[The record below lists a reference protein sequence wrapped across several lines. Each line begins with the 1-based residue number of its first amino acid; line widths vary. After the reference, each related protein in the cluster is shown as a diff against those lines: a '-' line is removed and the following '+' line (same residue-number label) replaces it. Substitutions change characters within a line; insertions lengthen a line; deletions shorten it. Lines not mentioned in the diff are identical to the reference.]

1 MSTLDLFDI
10 TPQAS
15 SPLPGG
21 GRWFTL
27 PPHRSFLND
36 VAGAL
41 HVMLGDRG
49 PEALSQAIVLTPTRR
64 TARALAEAFVDAAG
78 GRAVLLPQIRTLG
91 DLDEGEAPF
100 EPGDI
105 AVDLPPAVTPQ
116 RRRFELAG
124 IVTRNA
130 DILGRRVDALGALHL
145 ADALA
150 VFLDAVH
157 IEEAQ
162 IDGLALT
169 ALAPPELAKHWEIST
184 KFLAL
189 ALELWPLR
197 LAELGLVDA
206 TQRRT
211 QLLRTLARR
220 WTEAPPAGVLI
231 AAGAKGESSAEI
243 DLLCAVARAPQGAV
257 FLPGLD
263 TDLAPEAWAQ
273 IEESHPQFT
282 LKTLLDRAG
291 VSRTQVQPWI
301 KERPAEARHGANR
314 LRVVNEALRP
324 AASTDA
330 WPQVIAGLR
339 PAAWKPGDPD
349 PIADGLDG
357 LTVLSAT
364 NEDDAAA
371 QCALL
376 LREALEVPG
385 RTAALVTPDPAL
397 ARRVSARMARWG
409 VLVDSSAGAPLD
421 RQPAGA
427 LMALMAALAA
437 DPGDPGA
444 LLSIAKHPL
453 VRLGRPATELDLA
466 RRQLEREG
474 LRGPRPRD
482 WAELNQRLQAD
493 EPRKRKAQPQALAL
507 VQALQAT
514 VEHARA
520 PFHETGAASAP
531 VAVRALAEAL
541 ERACADE
548 KGAPGDLWGGPGG
561 EAAAKLVADLI
572 EDARGLPPV
581 TVEAFAEVIGLL
593 LRSQVVRPGL
603 HAHPRL
609 RILGLIEARLIRS
622 DLVILAGLEEGSW
635 PKPAPTDP
643 ILSRAMRKALGL
655 PSPERRIGVAAH
667 DFAQAACG
675 PRAVLIASERRGG
688 QPATRSRWLW
698 RLQMLAKG
706 AGLPELPGRP
716 DVAAWARGLDAAI
729 PRDDAPVSL
738 RLAERP
744 HPKPPVALRPR
755 RLAATRVEEWI
766 RDPYATYARYI
777 LKLRSLDR
785 PDQPLEARARGTA
798 VHNAF
803 EAFAQAHPD
812 LPWGQAA
819 EFEELLVDALRA
831 AGLTEAGLAR
841 ERPLA
846 RRLGVWAAQLEADRR
861 PAARLVI
868 EEKGEM
874 TFPAPGGPFTLE
886 AKADRLEVRQDRVDV
901 IDFKSGGLSSKAEV
915 KAGLA
920 PQLTLTAAIAKA
932 GGFPGVP
939 ALPPGQLIY
948 AKVTGRRDPGA
959 LELRMEAEED
969 AGADAALEGLKR
981 RVAAFDHA
989 DTPYSAK
996 AVTKFIR
1003 EDGSGDY
1010 DHLERLWEWRVV
1022 GEGDEDG
1029 GGGDDA

>member
-1 MSTLDLFDI
+1 MNNLDLFDLA
-10 TPQAS
+10 PQPP
-15 SPLPGG
+15 SPPTGG

-27 PPHRSFLND
+27 PPHRPFLHD

-41 HVMLGDRG
+41 HAMLGDLG
-49 PEALSQAIVLTPTRR
+49 PEALSQAVVLTPTRR
-64 TARALAEAFVDAAG
+64 TARALAEAFVTVAK

-130 DILGRRVDALGALHL
+130 DILGRPVDALGALHL

-150 VFLDAVH
+150 LFLDAVH
-157 IEEAQ
+157 IEEAKV
-162 IDGLALT
+162 DGLALT
-169 ALAPPELAKHWEIST
+169 ALAPPELAKHWEVST

-211 QLLRTLARR
+211 QLIRTLARR
-220 WTEAPPAGVLI
+220 WAQAPPEGVLV

-243 DLLCAVARAPQGAV
+243 DLLCAVARAPRGAV

-263 TDLAPEAWAQ
+263 ADLAPEAWAQ

-291 VSRTQVQPWI
+291 VSRAQVQPWI
-301 KERPAEARHGANR
+301 KEREADAVHGKNR

-330 WPQVIAGLR
+330 WPQVIEALR
-339 PAAWKPGDPD
+339 PTGWKAGDPD
-349 PIADGLDG
+349 PVADGLDG
-357 LTVLSAT
+357 LTVLSAA
-364 NEDDAAA
+364 NDDDAAA

-376 LREALEVPG
+376 LREALETPG

-397 ARRVSARMARWG
+397 ARRVSARLARWG

-421 RQPAGA
+421 RQPAGS

-437 DPGDPGA
+437 DPADPGA
-444 LLSIAKHPL
+444 LLAVAKHPL
-453 VRLGRPATELDLA
+453 VRLGRPSMELDLA
-466 RRQLEREG
+466 RRQLERYG
-474 LRGPRPRD
+474 PRGPRPRG
-482 WAELNQRLQAD
+482 WAELLQRLEAD
-493 EPRKRKAQPQALAL
+493 EPRKRKEQPQAKAL
-507 VQALQAT
+507 GRALQAA
-514 VEHARA
+514 VERA
-520 PFHETGAASAP
+520 LEPFAETGASAAP
-531 VAVRALAEAL
+531 AAVRALAEAL
-541 ERACADE
+541 ELACSDE
-548 KGAPGDLWGGPGG
+548 KGAPGELWSGPGG
-561 EAAAKLVADLI
+561 EEAAKLTADLV
-572 EDARGLPPV
+572 EDAKGLPPV
-581 TVEAFAEVIGLL
+581 TPHAFADVMGAL
-593 LRSQVVRPGL
+593 LRGVLVRPGA

-635 PKPAPTDP
+635 PRPAATDP

-655 PSPERRIGVAAH
+655 PSPERRIGVSAH

-675 PRAVLIASERRGG
+675 PEAVLIASYRRGG

-698 RLQMLAKG
+698 RLEMLAKG
-706 AGLPELPGRP
+706 ADLKLPGRP
-716 DVAAWARGLDAAI
+716 SVAAWARALDAA
-729 PRDDAPVSL
+729 PPEEDVPPSL
-738 RLAERP
+738 KLAERP
-744 HPKPPVALRPR
+744 APTPPVALRPR

-777 LKLRSLDR
+777 LDLKSLDR
-785 PDQPLEARARGTA
+785 PDLPLEARARGTA

-803 EAFAQAHPD
+803 ETFATAHPD
-812 LPWGQAA
+812 LPWGEAA
-819 EFEELLVDALRA
+819 EFEGLLIDALRG

-846 RRLGVWAAQLEADRR
+846 RRLGVWAAELESQRR
-861 PAARLVI
+861 PSAKLVI

-874 TFPAPGGPFTLE
+874 TFAAPGGPFTLE
-886 AKADRLEVRQDRVDV
+886 AKADRLEVRPDRIDV
-901 IDFKSGGLSSKAEV
+901 IDFKSGGLSSKKEV
-915 KAGLA
+915 KSGLA

-939 ALPPGQLIY
+939 ALPPGELIY
-948 AKVTGRRDPGA
+948 ARVTGLRDPGA
-959 LELRMEAEED
+959 LELRMEGEAE

-981 RVAAFDHA
+981 RVASFDHVA
-989 DTPYSAK
+989 TPYRAK
-996 AVTKFIR
+996 AVAKFIR

-1022 GEGDEDG
+1022 GEGDDD
-1029 GGGDDA
+1029 GGDDS